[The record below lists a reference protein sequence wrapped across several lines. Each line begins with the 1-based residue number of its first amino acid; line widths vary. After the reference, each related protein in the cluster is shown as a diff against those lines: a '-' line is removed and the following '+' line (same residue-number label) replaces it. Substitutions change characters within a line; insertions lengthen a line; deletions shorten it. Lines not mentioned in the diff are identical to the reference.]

1 MAVRR
6 RCNFPSSRGLIGW
19 RSIDERGDRGENAA
33 AAGVSCRRRRGD
45 AGPWK
50 EEEAEAEEEE
60 EDAREGAP
68 GRGLRGELGMF
79 FLRSREILLC
89 NKSELNVKRQDA
101 KTQVP
106 DHHVVLRKCLSLFYS
121 CFLWDQTHCDLTHFR
136 HDMFVFMKQLNS
148 QILFPDASATG
159 VLYVILWI

>member
-1 MAVRR
+1 MEAAAAAEDDDEEEEEEEEARSSKPACRGEYRRGDSSTRAGPSRTRSVAVRR

-101 KTQVP
+101 KNT
-106 DHHVVLRKCLSLFYS
+106 S
-121 CFLWDQTHCDLTHFR
+121 C
-136 HDMFVFMKQLNS
+136 
-148 QILFPDASATG
+148 
-159 VLYVILWI
+159 